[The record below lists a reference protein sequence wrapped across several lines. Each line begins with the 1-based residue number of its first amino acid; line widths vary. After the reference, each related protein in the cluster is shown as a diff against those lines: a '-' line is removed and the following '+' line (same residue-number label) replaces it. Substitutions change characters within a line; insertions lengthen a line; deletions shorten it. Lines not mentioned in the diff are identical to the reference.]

1 MTDQDER
8 WRNSAR
14 RQLHLVWAV
23 PVVLLIWLVT
33 YVLAFITWCG
43 DFGGECLFPDQE
55 AKQAGEAMFTLAV
68 GGLIAG
74 AVMAAAPWSRR
85 WLPRVIAGIV
95 TLGITLATGLLYI
108 EYISR

>member
-8 WRNSAR
+8 WRDSAR
-14 RQLHLVWAV
+14 RQLHLVSAV

-55 AKQAGEAMFTLAV
+55 AN
-68 GGLIAG
+68 
-74 AVMAAAPWSRR
+74 
-85 WLPRVIAGIV
+85 
-95 TLGITLATGLLYI
+95 
-108 EYISR
+108 

>member
-8 WRNSAR
+8 RRDSAR

-33 YVLAFITWCG
+33 CVLAFITWCG
-43 DFGGECLFPDQE
+43 DFGGECLFSDQE
-55 AKQAGEAMFTLAV
+55 ANQAGEAILTLAV

-95 TLGITLATGLLYI
+95 TLGIALGTGVLCI
-108 EYISR
+108 DHISR